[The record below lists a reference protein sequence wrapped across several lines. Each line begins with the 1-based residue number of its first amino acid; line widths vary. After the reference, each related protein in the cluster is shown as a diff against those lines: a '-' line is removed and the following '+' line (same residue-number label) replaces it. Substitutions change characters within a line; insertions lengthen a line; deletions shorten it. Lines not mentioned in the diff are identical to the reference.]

1 MVAFA
6 SPSVAEVL
14 VVEDEPAMA
23 ALYQAFLEQDGY
35 QVAIAGTGAEALAV
49 LRHDPPEVMVLDLN
63 LPDLN
68 GREILAEVQR
78 LGLPTA
84 VIVVTADGAMST
96 AIAAMRAG
104 AYDFLVK
111 PFPGERL
118 NTTVRNA
125 LERGRLRSSVEV
137 LRDEFTRERFCGFI
151 GASLVMQGVY
161 RMIEFAAPS
170 NATVFITGE
179 SGTGKE
185 LAAEAIHQLSARR
198 GKPFVAINCGAM
210 AENLVESEIF
220 GHVKGSFT
228 GAISDRIGA
237 ARQAEGGTL
246 FLDEIC
252 EMQIDLQSK
261 LLRFLQ
267 TGTVRPVGGSKVE
280 KIDVCWHTSNNR
292 GSRCRSMELVMLS
305 A

>member
-1 MVAFA
+1 
-6 SPSVAEVL
+6 
-14 VVEDEPAMA
+14 MA
-23 ALYQAFLEQDGY
+23 ALYQAYLEGT
-35 QVAIAGTGAEALAV
+35 ASGGHRATGAEALAV

-68 GREILAEVQR
+68 GRDILAEVKR

-84 VIVVTADGAMST
+84 VIVVTADGSMST

-111 PFPGERL
+111 PFPAERL
-118 NTTVRNA
+118 TMTVRNA

-151 GASLVMQGVY
+151 GASLAMQGVY
-161 RMIEFAAPS
+161 RMIESAAPS

-237 ARQAEGGTL
+237 AEAGRRRHAVPRRDLRDADRSAKQAPAFPGDRYAAAGRWHARSRRSTYAS
-246 FLDEIC
+246 C
-252 EMQIDLQSK
+252 A
-261 LLRFLQ
+261 
-267 TGTVRPVGGSKVE
+267 RPTA
-280 KIDVCWHTSNNR
+280 IR
-292 GSRCRSMELVMLS
+292 
-305 A
+305 

>member
-1 MVAFA
+1 
-6 SPSVAEVL
+6 
-14 VVEDEPAMA
+14 
-23 ALYQAFLEQDGY
+23 
-35 QVAIAGTGAEALAV
+35 
-49 LRHDPPEVMVLDLN
+49 
-63 LPDLN
+63 
-68 GREILAEVQR
+68 
-78 LGLPTA
+78 
-84 VIVVTADGAMST
+84 MST

-111 PFPGERL
+111 PFAAERL

-125 LERGRLRSSVEV
+125 LERGRLRSSVDV

-151 GASLVMQGVY
+151 GASLAMQGVY
-161 RMIEFAAPS
+161 RMIESAAPS

-252 EMQIDLQSK
+252 EMQTDLQSK

-267 TGTVRPVGGSKVE
+267 TGTVRAGRRQQAREGRRAHRVRHQPRSDGGGPGGQVARGPLLPPPRHSTASAAVAGARGRRAA
-280 KIDVCWHTSNNR
+280 DRQRVPRAVCQGGAAGFARLDETA
-292 GSRCRSMELVMLS
+292 EAAL
-305 A
+305 